1 VATDDLNTPLGLN
14 RPQARFR
21 LSRLAML
28 LAAGFLGAIL
38 VVFLGWGLFGNDPFG
53 GEPMAVVSAGATAD
67 GAVTRKLAIAPN
79 PGPESDSGPN
89 GPAPA
94 PAPAREAAQKSPTPQ
109 EKRSPG
115 AAGAAGSAG
124 PAEQIVTIIDGKSG
138 ARQEVRIPAGSEAGT
153 TGGSGG
159 SGGADPQLIEMTR
172 NGPIPRIAAD
182 GLRAAQ
188 AYAKPMAAKP
198 NAPQIAIVMSGLGVS
213 VNGTT
218 DAVNKLPAAI
228 TFAFLPYGSDLEKL
242 TAKADGLGH
251 ELLVQVPMQPFDY
264 PDNDPGPQTL
274 ITSLPPAQNID
285 RLQWAMSR
293 FQRYVGVANFMGA
306 RFTASEL
313 SLLPILREI
322 GKRGLIYVDDGS
334 APRSLASQI
343 AGGNS
348 LAFAK
353 ASLVLDSVPSAS
365 EIDRALVRLEGIA
378 RSNGIAVGFAGAL
391 PVTIERVARWAKT
404 AEGRGFALVPITAAV
419 GREKPS

>member
-1 VATDDLNTPLGLN
+1 MKKLTG
-14 RPQARFR
+14 
-21 LSRLAML
+21 
-28 LAAGFLGAIL
+28 GFDNGLGAVLIGEHSL
-38 VVFLGWGLFGNDPFG
+38 ASFLSKKFARRHFGTFST
-53 GEPMAVVSAGATAD
+53 VS
-67 GAVTRKLAIAPN
+67 
-79 PGPESDSGPN
+79 
-89 GPAPA
+89 
-94 PAPAREAAQKSPTPQ
+94 
-109 EKRSPG
+109 
-115 AAGAAGSAG
+115 
-124 PAEQIVTIIDGKSG
+124 
-138 ARQEVRIPAGSEAGT
+138 
-153 TGGSGG
+153 
-159 SGGADPQLIEMTR
+159 TR

-188 AYAKPMAAKP
+188 AYAKQVAAKP

-213 VNGTT
+213 VSGTN
-218 DAVNKLPAAI
+218 DAINKLPGPI

-242 TAKADGLGH
+242 AAKADGLGH
-251 ELLVQVPMQPFDY
+251 ELLIQIPMEPFDY

-334 APRSLASQI
+334 SPRSLASQI

-365 EIDRALVRLEGIA
+365 EIDRALVRLEGMA